1 MNETEHKTGIVT
13 GAYLKVGVVEIT
25 RIQFQGL
32 ASGEGVDDEELPSLK
47 QRLLDDNHFYGF
59 AFSSYGPQFRFSW
72 SGGLKW
78 SELEL
83 VEYLR
88 AEIKAGMITTKVAEP
103 KGKFY
108 LVIER
113 LFCDVTIA
121 GVDDLTFA
129 ASEIPTGSV
138 RFGFI
143 ASTQGRDIDLSD
155 HKPRSFDLYLVDDHG
170 KRVPLG
176 RSEVDI

>member
-1 MNETEHKTGIVT
+1 MNETEQKTGVVT

-25 RIQFQGL
+25 RRQFQGL
-32 ASGEGVDDEELPSLK
+32 ASSEGVDDEDLPSLK
-47 QRLLDDNHFYGF
+47 QRLLDDNHFSGF

-78 SELEL
+78 TELEL

-88 AEIKAGMITTKVAEP
+88 DEVKAGMITTKVAEP
-103 KGKFY
+103 KGQFFI
-108 LVIER
+108 VIER
-113 LFCDVTIA
+113 LFTNVTIA
-121 GVDDLTFA
+121 GVHDLTFA

-143 ASTQGRDIDLSD
+143 ASTEGRDIDLSH
-155 HKPRSFDLYLVDDHG
+155 HKPRSFDLYLVDDEG

-176 RSEVDI
+176 RSEIDL